1 MASRWDTCVLTVGM
15 LTHSL
20 SQISRFVR
28 PMATSRRISRS
39 RPVSPASSPAPPA
52 APGAGAARTV
62 GSDGAGA
69 PRRTAPSRRRVGP
82 GEMTESPAC
91 TVRTAS
97 TSCSGAVLLSRNPA
111 APASMAPST

>member
-1 MASRWDTCVLTVGM
+1 M

-20 SQISRFVR
+20 SQISWFVR

-39 RPVSPASSPAPPA
+39 RPVSPASSPAPP
-52 APGAGAARTV
+52 GAGAVRAV
-62 GSDGAGA
+62 GPVAPGDAGA

-97 TSCSGAVLLSRNPA
+97 TSRSGAVLLSRNPA